1 MPDRVPSHLAALLEA
16 TSAASRDAA
25 WQRFVDEYSR
35 LILSVARSLGG
46 PYDAVMDRYV
56 FTLDHL
62 KRDEFRKLRGYT
74 SDPRA
79 KFTTWLVVVCR
90 RICLDEHRSKFGRA
104 RAGSDVI
111 RLQTRRS
118 LTHSL
123 ASALEL
129 ETLPATDALP
139 DVELETRERSERLE
153 RCLSLLAPA
162 DRLLIRLR
170 FEDDLSAAQ
179 IAKILH
185 LATPFHVYRRLN
197 RLLADLRTA
206 LVFGGS
212 AQKDATRPF
221 NLG

>member
-1 MPDRVPSHLAALLEA
+1 MPDQVPSHLARLLEA
-16 TSAASRDAA
+16 TGDAARDAA
-25 WQRFVDEYSR
+25 WQRFIDEYSR

-46 PYDAVMDRYV
+46 PYDAIMDRYV

-62 KRDEFRKLRGYT
+62 ERDDFRKLRGYCA
-74 SDPRA
+74 DPRA

-90 RICLDEHRSKFGRA
+90 RICLDEHRSKYGRA
-104 RAGSDVI
+104 RAGADII

-118 LTHSL
+118 LTESL
-123 ASALEL
+123 ASAIDL
-129 ETLPATDALP
+129 ETIAAPDEPA
-139 DVELETRERSERLE
+139 DVALETRERRERLE
-153 RCLSLLAPA
+153 QCLSRLVPA

-179 IAKILH
+179 IAKVLH
-185 LATPFHVYRRLN
+185 MATPFHVYRRLN

-206 LVFGGS
+206 LVIGAG
-212 AQKDATRPF
+212 AQKDAARPF

>member
-1 MPDRVPSHLAALLEA
+1 MPVPSQLAELLQAGGA
-16 TSAASRDAA
+16 TRDAA
-25 WQRFVDEYSR
+25 WQRFIGEYSR

-46 PYDAVMDRYV
+46 PYDAVMDRYAY
-56 FTLDHL
+56 TLDRL
-62 KRDEFRKLRGYT
+62 ERDDFRKLRGYT
-74 SDPRA
+74 TDPRA

-90 RICLDEHRSKFGRA
+90 RICMDEHRSKFGRA

-111 RLQTRRS
+111 RLQARRS
-118 LTHSL
+118 LSHSL
-123 ASALEL
+123 ASALDID
-129 ETLPATDALP
+129 TLPATDALP
-139 DVELETRERSERLE
+139 DIELESRERSERLE
-153 RCLSLLAPA
+153 HCLSLLAPG

-185 LATPFHVYRRLN
+185 MATPFHVYRRLN

-206 LVFGGS
+206 LLFGGTP
-212 AQKDATRPF
+212 AQTGASRPL